1 MNFYASAPSPTIN
14 DRVLLRIGAGIA
26 VSVALHG
33 LLLFAYR
40 QGLTPPWREDAGQ
53 PREALMVTLRARPA
67 PAPEVLPEPAPKA
80 QPEAKPKPALKP
92 KQAVNTERKK
102 TAKAEPATA
111 LPTASARPAP
121 APAESIAAPDVI
133 ALPET
138 QAHAPEAFT
147 AAAPSGTPQFDP
159 DAARKF
165 AREIATKPDP
175 ARAGMAVAQIPPK
188 PYATETKAARVIA
201 QAKRS
206 HCKDGIPGGLLAPL
220 ILLLDKKDSGCKW

>member
-33 LLLFAYR
+33 LMLFAYR
-40 QGLTPPWREDAGQ
+40 QELAPPWREDAGQ
-53 PREALMVTLRARPA
+53 PREALIVTLRARPA
-67 PAPEVLPEPAPKA
+67 PAPEVPPEPAPQA
-80 QPEAKPKPALKP
+80 QPEVKPTPAFKPKH
-92 KQAVNTERKK
+92 AVKTERKK

-111 LPTASARPAP
+111 SPAASARP

-147 AAAPSGTPQFDP
+147 VAPPSGTPQFDP

-188 PYATETKAARVIA
+188 PYATDTKAARVIA

-206 HCKDGIPGGLLAPL
+206 DCKDGIPGGLLAPL